1 MVGQAGAGS
10 SRALRGKGTPPTASY
25 EWATR
30 TTGISLPRQA
40 VTTATGAIVEDGRLR
55 SGQGKNQHNISDSKT

>member
-10 SRALRGKGTPPTASY
+10 SRALRGKGTAPTAGY

-30 TTGISLPRQA
+30 
-40 VTTATGAIVEDGRLR
+40 ATGASLPCQAATKTTGSIVEDGR
-55 SGQGKNQHNISDSKT
+55 